1 MILVFI
7 KLHRQLG
14 IRRDLEDIR
23 TRKASLSSLLPTLCT
38 GLSIVPHWVLA
49 TLAILI
55 VFHFDSF
62 SGRICVGK
70 LPDLTLIIHIYK
82 KLSKGNQSWIFIGR
96 TDVKLKL
103 QYFGHLMWRTDSLGK
118 TLMLGKIEGRRRIQ
132 QRMMWLDGISESK
145 DISLSELWV
154 LVMDREAWCASV
166 HGVTKSYTRLSDW
179 TELRYTANSLW
190 LSILHMVI

>member
-62 SGRICVGK
+62 SGRICVEK
-70 LPDLTLIIHIYK
+70 LLDLTLIIHISK

-96 TDVKLKL
+96 TDA
-103 QYFGHLMWRTDSLGK
+103 
-118 TLMLGKIEGRRRIQ
+118 
-132 QRMMWLDGISESK
+132 
-145 DISLSELWV
+145 
-154 LVMDREAWCASV
+154 EAE
-166 HGVTKSYTRLSDW
+166 T
-179 TELRYTANSLW
+179 
-190 LSILHMVI
+190 SILWPPDAKNWLIGKDPDAGKDWRQEKKGTTEDKIVGWHHRLYGHEFEYALGVDDGQGSLVCCSSWGRKESDMTEWLN

>member
-62 SGRICVGK
+62 SGRICVEK
-70 LPDLTLIIHIYK
+70 LLDLTLIIHIYK

-96 TDVKLKL
+96 TDA
-103 QYFGHLMWRTDSLGK
+103 
-118 TLMLGKIEGRRRIQ
+118 
-132 QRMMWLDGISESK
+132 
-145 DISLSELWV
+145 
-154 LVMDREAWCASV
+154 EAE
-166 HGVTKSYTRLSDW
+166 T
-179 TELRYTANSLW
+179 
-190 LSILHMVI
+190 SILWPPDVKNWLIGKDPDAGKDWRQEKKGTTEDKIVGWHHRLYGHEFEYALGVDDGQGSLVCCSSWGRKESDMTEWLN

>member
-70 LPDLTLIIHIYK
+70 LPDLTLSIHIYK

-118 TLMLGKIEGRRRIQ
+118 TLMLGKIEGRRRRER
-132 QRMMWLDGISESK
+132 QRMRWLDGITDSM
-145 DISLSELWV
+145 DMSLSMLRELM
-154 LVMDREAWCASV
+154 MDREAWCAAV
-166 HGVTKSYTRLSDW
+166 HGVAKSQTWLSDW
-179 TELRYTANSLW
+179 TKLN
-190 LSILHMVI
+190 